1 LFDAK
6 LRAYVGCESFLKKQ
20 EKICQKNLQN
30 VYIHSTEI
38 HAKETCE
45 NRMSDFFSNLY
56 GGGIRKPDAVINPSG
71 GGALPPMSTSGPGF
85 PAGFNG
91 APDGRINTASTLL
104 GDVSPYSYAEA
115 DRLSTQAA
123 YLNIPHR
130 VQRIVPSLQ
139 LPEAQP
145 YLQGGKQFTL
155 SHQLDDGD
163 IGFVVRAMFS
173 PYEMVHNR
181 KKYDRQGILFA
192 VDPIIN
198 LATVNYILHGL
209 QRYGFMKEEVE
220 WNRLWIGLGLD
231 DLKFEHSGRTN
242 LLKEIMVQTQ
252 NHIDGG
258 TTKMAYNGESVTIPS
273 ETMQA
278 CRFFLAD
285 HIIKNIIRPFG
296 IPLGSEKQGGQHQ
309 GSSSAVSNPVDFV
322 TTLTIDG
329 LVINLVNIWRG
340 HDISSGDDLMLYLK
354 ECSFTEYVLSHHA
367 KNNRMQRFPPL
378 KKWSRGAV
386 AHATQDFAENAGS
399 QTYSEYT
406 AMDYPASGQP
416 ERYSYKWDH
425 SNKNRGG
432 QLRRTGDE
440 DIEMEYEGW
449 GGSTSSTVPKSSTKE
464 EKETDETIFQLFP
477 GTSAYNSEKDPT
489 VESAIW
495 NTGYWHIA
503 RSQVPYPCIIC
514 FFAMLRP

>member
-1 LFDAK
+1 MFDAK

-378 KKWSRGAV
+378 KKWSR
-386 AHATQDFAENAGS
+386 ATHSDSDE
-399 QTYSEYT
+399 SEYIFPGY
-406 AMDYPASGQP
+406 DNHASGQP
-416 ERYSYKWDH
+416 GRGRYEMDDSD
-425 SNKNRGG
+425 KNRGG
-432 QLRRTGDE
+432 RLRRTVALMTGAE
-440 DIEMEYEGW
+440 DIEMEDG
-449 GGSTSSTVPKSSTKE
+449 PKSSTKE

-503 RSQVPYPCIIC
+503 RSQVPCPCIIC